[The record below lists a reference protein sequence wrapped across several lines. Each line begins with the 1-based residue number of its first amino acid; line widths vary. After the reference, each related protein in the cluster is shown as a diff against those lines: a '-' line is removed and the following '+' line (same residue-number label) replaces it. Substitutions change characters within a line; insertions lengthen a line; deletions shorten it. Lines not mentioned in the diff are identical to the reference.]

1 MEECGTWSVRLRG
14 AQQDGL
20 LLLPNAGATK
30 LSELRELVA
39 QRAQRDETML
49 LIKAGFPPKMLS
61 AEGGPHVIIS
71 ALGVTDMDTLIL
83 EWLPGTNTPER
94 IQKDDPKGARKRKA
108 PAAEGKALECAKVTT
123 TKSGRTSTCTTEK
136 MAATL
141 KEMREREEF
150 AMGNN
155 GKKGES
161 KTLSTSNGPG
171 GKGGGTSAA
180 AAAATKSKK
189 FKQAGKG
196 YSLRDEG
203 VAGANVV
210 RGQAEGS
217 TPGRS
222 PSSATAGTE
231 LSL

>member
-1 MEECGTWSVRLRG
+1 MEGCGTWSVRLRG

-39 QRAQRDETML
+39 QRAQRDEGTL
-49 LIKAGFPPKMLS
+49 LIKSGFPPKMLS

-83 EWLPGTNTPER
+83 EWLPGTNTPEK
-94 IQKDDPKGARKRKA
+94 IQKDDAKGARKRKL
-108 PAAEGKALECAKVTT
+108 PAAEEKALECEKVTT
-123 TKSGRTSTCTTEK
+123 TKSGRTSTCTSEK

-155 GKKGES
+155 NGKKGES
-161 KTLSTSNGPG
+161 KTLSPSNGPG
-171 GKGGGTSAA
+171 GKGGGTAAA

-189 FKQAGKG
+189 FKHAGKG

-210 RGQAEGS
+210 RGQAVGS
-217 TPGRS
+217 TSG
-222 PSSATAGTE
+222 TASTEGTE